1 MAPPQASQGGVWC
14 CGLKS
19 AGGNASWIEG
29 GSAMAIRVA
38 HIYSGRAPRLEA
50 LQAAAGVDVEL
61 VLVADSASDQEKAKR
76 FGDCEVLILSARL
89 SNELVKAWPKLRFIQ
104 LMSAGFDGIDP
115 KFIQERG
122 IVIANNSVAIAPSVA
137 EHAITL
143 MLAVKR
149 RLIESYKSVQDRKW
163 ADKVDREGYT
173 EIGDSTI
180 GIIGLGNIGSRVA
193 QRLKPWGCTLLYH
206 DVVSFPAAREKE
218 LGVKRVSLDELLRTS
233 DIVTVHVPLNSR
245 TRHMIGER
253 ELSLMKPTAFLIN
266 TCRGPV
272 VDEAALY
279 KALTAKKIAGAGLD
293 VLEEEPTPAKNPLL
307 DLENALVTPHVAGT
321 SVGRVHRAARFAI
334 ENIKRFASGKKPESL
349 IVIQD

>member
-1 MAPPQASQGGVWC
+1 MATRVAWIMP
-14 CGLKS
+14 
-19 AGGNASWIEG
+19 GGNARFEK
-29 GSAMAIRVA
+29 
-38 HIYSGRAPRLEA
+38 A
-50 LQAAAGVDVEL
+50 LTDAAKPDVEL
-61 VLVADSASDQEKAKR
+61 VPVDAGLPDAEKLKLCRDCEIALVA
-76 FGDCEVLILSARL
+76 GRL
-89 SNELVKAWPKLRFIQ
+89 SNEMVKGWPKLRFIQ
-104 LMSAGFDGIDP
+104 MMSAGFDGIDP

-122 IVIANNSVAIAPSVA
+122 VVIANNSAAIAPSVA

-149 RLIESYKSVQDRKW
+149 RLIESWKSVQDRKW
-163 ADKVDREGYT
+163 VASVNRDGFT
-173 EIGDSTI
+173 EIGESTI

-206 DVVSFPAAREKE
+206 DVVSFSAAREKE

-245 TRHMIGER
+245 TRHRIGER
-253 ELSLMKPTAFLIN
+253 ELGLMKPSAFLVN

-279 KALTAKKIAGAGLD
+279 KVLKEKRIAGAGLD
-293 VLEEEPTPAKNPLL
+293 VLEEEPAPAKNPVL
-307 DLENALVTPHVAGT
+307 DLDNVLVTPHVAGT
-321 SVGRVHRAARFAI
+321 SVGRVRRAADFAI
-334 ENIKRFASGKKPESL
+334 ENVVRFASGKKPESL

>member
-1 MAPPQASQGGVWC
+1 
-14 CGLKS
+14 
-19 AGGNASWIEG
+19 
-29 GSAMAIRVA
+29 MAIRVA
-38 HIYSGRAPRLEA
+38 WFVYGGDTRFGKMFTD
-50 LQAAAGVDVEL
+50 AAKPDVEL
-61 VLVADSASDQEKAKR
+61 VPVDVALPDAEKLKLCR
-76 FGDCEVLILSARL
+76 DCEVLVMAGRL
-89 SNELVKAWPKLRFIQ
+89 SNDLVKTWPKLRFIQ
-104 LMSAGFDGIDP
+104 MMSAGFDGIDP

-149 RLIESYKSVQDRKW
+149 RLIESHKSVQDRKW
-163 ADKVDREGYT
+163 VANVNRDGYT
-173 EIGDSTI
+173 EIGESTI

-218 LGVKRVSLDELLRTS
+218 LGVKRVSLDELLRRS
-233 DIVTVHVPLNSR
+233 DIVTVHVPLNGR

-253 ELSLMKPTAFLIN
+253 ELSLMKPTAFLVN

-279 KALTAKKIAGAGLD
+279 KVLKEKRIAGAGLD
-293 VLEEEPTPAKNPLL
+293 VLEEEPAPVKNPVL

-321 SVGRVHRAARFAI
+321 STGSVRRLTQFTI
-334 ENIKRFASGKKPESL
+334 ENVKRFAAGKTPESL
-349 IVIQD
+349 IKVQD